1 MIQATSCPSAPV
13 LQRLLLG
20 QSAEE
25 ESVSLE
31 AHLLQC
37 EKCLHTVQS
46 LPPDDALLSALQNGR
61 DFATQAPR
69 SELLEKLRMRLQ
81 EMPASSRGADT
92 ATAENTHPNAPTPSA
107 EMLGHESV
115 SLGPPQQPDEI
126 GRLGGYRVLKE
137 LGRGGMGAVYQAD
150 DPKLK
155 RLVALKV
162 MLPRLAADASARRRF
177 LREAQAMAAVHHDHV
192 VTIFQVDEDNGVP
205 FLAMEFLHGMPL
217 DKWLKDGRKPNLAQ
231 ILRMGREI
239 AEGLAAAHAR
249 GLVHR
254 DVKPGNIWLDSD
266 HKGRVKILDFGLAR
280 VGTEDVHLTRTGA
293 VVGTPAYMSPEQ
305 AGGEKVDPRTD
316 LFSLGCVLYRFC
328 TGAMPFAGNT
338 TMAVLNALATT
349 HPKPVRDMNPDVP
362 AALADLV
369 MHLLAKEPGNRPAS
383 AREVAERIA
392 AIEKNPKGKM
402 EEKKEDGSQ
411 TVLLAPDP
419 RTSPSHPV
427 PSSRRRTTA
436 RALLAA
442 AAALVVAAAGA
453 VVYVQTDRG
462 TLEIKTSDPDVKVSV
477 EQNGTQVDVLDPKSK
492 QQLSIHSGK
501 YTLKLIGADGAEHEM
516 VIDQGPNPVTLTR
529 GGKVVVTVSRVDKPG
544 EAAKTSFAPLDKA
557 WVEKVQDLPPEKQVE
572 EVAAEL
578 TRRNP
583 GFDGKVTSSV
593 FDGKVKILGFFTD
606 KVTDLTPVRALPDLG
621 ELDCQ
626 ESVKWKSRLSDLSPL
641 KGMKLTVLTCV
652 APKLADLTPL
662 KDIPLTYLAFGNT
675 QVSDLSPLKGML
687 LTTLGCTGGAKVSD
701 LSPLRGMKLESLDCS
716 GTAVS
721 DLSPLKGMKLVTFY
735 CYGTPVSD
743 LSPLKDMPLT
753 YLHCDDTQV
762 SDLSPLKGMLLT
774 FLACGGTPVSDL
786 SPLKDMPLTWLS
798 CGTRV
803 SDLSPL
809 KGMLLTFLACDNS
822 KITDLS
828 PLKDMPL
835 TALVCHGTKVSDLS
849 PLRGMKLDTFSC
861 DHTPVSDL
869 SPLKDM
875 KLTDL
880 WCDNTLVSDLSLLK
894 EMPLKN
900 LRCDFKPERD
910 TEILRSI
917 KTLEKINDKPAAE
930 FWKEVDGK

>member
-31 AHLLQC
+31 EHLLHC
-37 EKCLHTVQS
+37 EKCLRTVQT
-46 LPPDDALLSALQNGR
+46 LPPDDALISSLQQGR
-61 DFATQAPR
+61 EFATQAPR
-69 SELLEKLRMRLQ
+69 SELLEKLRRRLQ
-81 EMPASSRGADT
+81 EMPACARGADT
-92 ATAENTHPNAPTPSA
+92 ATGENTFPNAPTPSP
-107 EMLGHESV
+107 EMTPDESV
-115 SLGPPQQPDEI
+115 SLARPQLPDEI

-137 LGRGGMGAVYQAD
+137 LGRGGMGAVFQAE

-192 VTIFQVDEDNGVP
+192 VTIYQVDEDNGVP

-217 DKWLKDGRKPNLAQ
+217 DQWLKDGRKPNLAQ

-249 GLVHR
+249 GLIHR

-305 AGGEKVDPRTD
+305 AGGEKVDARTD

-362 AALADLV
+362 VALADLV
-369 MHLLAKEPGNRPAS
+369 MHLLAKEPGDRPAS
-383 AREVAERIA
+383 AQDVAEQLA

-419 RTSPSHPV
+419 RTSPSHSV
-427 PSSRRRTTA
+427 PSSRRRTMA

-442 AAALVVAAAGA
+442 AAALVVVAAGA

-477 EQNGTQVDVLDPKSK
+477 EQDGAQVDVLDPKSK

-516 VIDQGPNPVTLTR
+516 VIDQGPNPITLTR

-544 EAAKTSFAPLDKA
+544 EAAKTSFAPLDEA
-557 WVEKVQDLPPEKQVE
+557 WVQKVQDLPPEK
-572 EVAAEL
+572 
-578 TRRNP
+578 
-583 GFDGKVTSSV
+583 
-593 FDGKVKILGFFTD
+593 
-606 KVTDLTPVRALPDLG
+606 
-621 ELDCQ
+621 
-626 ESVKWKSRLSDLSPL
+626 
-641 KGMKLTVLTCV
+641 
-652 APKLADLTPL
+652 
-662 KDIPLTYLAFGNT
+662 
-675 QVSDLSPLKGML
+675 
-687 LTTLGCTGGAKVSD
+687 
-701 LSPLRGMKLESLDCS
+701 
-716 GTAVS
+716 
-721 DLSPLKGMKLVTFY
+721 
-735 CYGTPVSD
+735 
-743 LSPLKDMPLT
+743 
-753 YLHCDDTQV
+753 
-762 SDLSPLKGMLLT
+762 
-774 FLACGGTPVSDL
+774 
-786 SPLKDMPLTWLS
+786 
-798 CGTRV
+798 
-803 SDLSPL
+803 
-809 KGMLLTFLACDNS
+809 
-822 KITDLS
+822 
-828 PLKDMPL
+828 
-835 TALVCHGTKVSDLS
+835 
-849 PLRGMKLDTFSC
+849 
-861 DHTPVSDL
+861 
-869 SPLKDM
+869 
-875 KLTDL
+875 
-880 WCDNTLVSDLSLLK
+880 
-894 EMPLKN
+894 
-900 LRCDFKPERD
+900 
-910 TEILRSI
+910 
-917 KTLEKINDKPAAE
+917 
-930 FWKEVDGK
+930 